1 MSQFYYA
8 QLFIYRAFQII
19 PLFFQALL
27 LWLAY
32 LSLKDYMIGCEKNPI
47 ALFKIKV
54 PSYLFLHYNVIK
66 CGNFAK
72 SRRGIF

>member
-19 PLFFQALL
+19 SLFFQALL

-32 LSLKDYMIGCEKNPI
+32 LSLKDCMIGCEKNPI
-47 ALFKIKV
+47 APF
-54 PSYLFLHYNVIK
+54 
-66 CGNFAK
+66 
-72 SRRGIF
+72 